1 MEKSKTIPGSPHV
14 AIIDPNVLATM
25 GLRQLLQGVMPAMT
39 VDVYRSF
46 ADFVAGGG
54 ERCYHYFVAQS
65 VAVAHQVWFME
76 RRRKTIVLTPSS
88 DPNSQLPHFRYLCVG
103 VTEEK
108 LVCEVLQLVRQ
119 GHSHGRN
126 LPLEGADGVRPTL
139 SAREVEVLS
148 LVVRGLMSK
157 EIADRLH
164 ISLPTVN
171 THRKNISEKLGVRSV
186 AALTI
191 YAVMHGYVDLAQIE
205 GKREGI

>member
-1 MEKSKTIPGSPHV
+1 M
-14 AIIDPNVLATM
+14 
-25 GLRQLLQGVMPAMT
+25 
-39 VDVYRSF
+39 
-46 ADFVAGGG
+46 
-54 ERCYHYFVAQS
+54 
-65 VAVAHQVWFME
+65 
-76 RRRKTIVLTPSS
+76 
-88 DPNSQLPHFRYLCVG
+88 
-103 VTEEK
+103 
-108 LVCEVLQLVRQ
+108 
-119 GHSHGRN
+119 
-126 LPLEGADGVRPTL
+126 RPTL

-186 AALTI
+186 SALTI